1 MKTPTAGELLHQF
14 LVQSCAC
21 KQEAT
26 AERYLL
32 VHAQLHRYLEEAG
45 HRILET
51 QQIPYFRREQHKDP
65 SDAFCR
71 SFYAEEVI
79 YALPGFLDPPWL
91 NSNPTDR
98 RIQISQTA
106 RLMGWLCKSGYVD
119 RFWHSC
125 ALLEVEGS
133 VRRARAES

>member
-14 LVQSCAC
+14 LVQSSAC

-32 VHAQLHRYLEEAG
+32 VHAQLHRYLEETG

-51 QQIPYFRREQHKDP
+51 QQLPYFRREQQKDP
-65 SDAFCR
+65 ADAFCR

-79 YALPGFLDPPWL
+79 YALPGFLVLPWL
-91 NSNPTDR
+91 YSNPTDR

-106 RLMGWLCKSGYVD
+106 RLAAWLCKSGYVD
-119 RFWHSC
+119 RRWHSC
-125 ALLEVEGS
+125 AVLEVEGA

>member
-1 MKTPTAGELLHQF
+1 MKTPSAGELLHQF
-14 LVQSCAC
+14 LVQSSAC

-32 VHAQLHRYLEEAG
+32 VHAKLHRYLEETG
-45 HRILET
+45 NLVLET
-51 QQIPYFRREQHKDP
+51 QQLPYFRREQRKDP

-79 YALPGFLDPPWL
+79 YALPGFLEPPWL
-91 NSNPTDR
+91 NSNPADR

-106 RLMGWLCKSGYVD
+106 RLTEWLCRSGYVD
-119 RFWHSC
+119 RFLHSC
-125 ALLEVEGS
+125 ALLHLEGAI
-133 VRRARAES
+133 RRARAES

>member
-14 LVQSCAC
+14 LVQSSAC
-21 KQEAT
+21 KQEPT

-32 VHAQLHRYLEEAG
+32 VHAQLHRYLEETG

-51 QQIPYFRREQHKDP
+51 QQLPYFRREQHKDP
-65 SDAFCR
+65 ADAFCR

-79 YALPGFLDPPWL
+79 YALPGFLVPPWL
-91 NSNPTDR
+91 YSNPTNR

-106 RLMGWLCKSGYVD
+106 RLTEWLCKSGYVD
-119 RFWHSC
+119 RHWHSC
-125 ALLEVEGS
+125 AVLEVEGA